1 MASPILAE
9 LSARLRQLERSRV
22 RLASDISE
30 SSSPATSLHRLLSN
44 ISSFRGGLVEW
55 LSDVKGAGS
64 LSLAVLASQPAV
76 ANDYWIFVDSRSQL
90 HLAGLAALSLDL
102 QRLILVRPQRSVDAL
117 WVVEQALRTRGVGA
131 VVCEFERLSTTSFR
145 RLQLAAETGGT
156 LGILLR
162 PERAQ
167 HQPSWSEYRILV
179 RPLAT
184 PGSSDPW
191 QPRRRLQVELLRAR
205 KELMAAAKLILVE
218 LQDADGRVCL
228 VSELA
233 SAAPAVRAT
242 SA

>member
-1 MASPILAE
+1 MTSPILAE

-22 RLASDISE
+22 RLVPGISE
-30 SSSPATSLHRLLSN
+30 PSSTATGLHRLLPN

-55 LSDVKGAGS
+55 LSDMKGAGR

-76 ANDYWIFVDSRSQL
+76 GNDFWIFVDGRSQL

-102 QRLILVRPQRSVDAL
+102 QRLVLVRPQRSADAL

-131 VVCEFERLSTTSFR
+131 VVCEFDCLSTTTFR

-162 PERAQ
+162 PARAQ
-167 HQPSWSEYRILV
+167 HQPSWAEYRILV

-184 PGSSDPW
+184 SESSDPW

-205 KELMAAAKLILVE
+205 KELMAAAKLIFVE

-228 VSELA
+228 VSGLA
-233 SAAPAVRAT
+233 SAAPAARAT
-242 SA
+242 PA

>member
-1 MASPILAE
+1 MTSPILAE

-22 RLASDISE
+22 RLVPDISE
-30 SSSPATSLHRLLSN
+30 PFSTATDLHRLLPN

-55 LSDVKGAGS
+55 LSDMKGAGR
-64 LSLAVLASQPAV
+64 LSLAVLASQSAV
-76 ANDYWIFVDSRSQL
+76 GNDYWIFVDDRSQL
-90 HLAGLAALSLDL
+90 HLAGLASLSLDL
-102 QRLILVRPQRSVDAL
+102 QRLVLVRPQRSADAL

-131 VVCEFERLSTTSFR
+131 VVCEFDRLSTTSFR

-167 HQPSWSEYRILV
+167 HQPSWAEYRILV

-184 PGSSDPW
+184 SGSSDPW

-205 KELMAAAKLILVE
+205 KELMAAAKLIFVE

-228 VSELA
+228 VSGLA
-233 SAAPAVRAT
+233 AAAPAARAT
-242 SA
+242 PA